1 MCYTVFLIMKFAVIA
16 SITGSKARGWGFDLI
31 LGRAKPYIS
40 KKSHGVSS
48 VFIAFLLH
56 FYCVFFKI
64 IYLNNYLTN
73 SSADLKICI
82 DKLNQ
87 NLNLFQFTNVFY
99 LQIKYDSPF
108 YDKVQK
114 MN

>member
-1 MCYTVFLIMKFAVIA
+1 MCYTVFLIMKFAVIDA
-16 SITGSKARGWGFDLI
+16 ITGSKARGWGFDLI
-31 LGRAKPYIS
+31 FGRAKPYIS
-40 KKSHGVSS
+40 KIRHGVSS
-48 VFIAFLLH
+48 VFIAFLL
-56 FYCVFFKI
+56 VFFKI

-82 DKLNQ
+82 DKLNH

-99 LQIKYDSPF
+99 LRIKYDSPF

-114 MN
+114 